1 MSASW
6 SGAAPEVAK
15 AAGIS
20 SDQVQQRAHELLEPT
35 DPSKMSNEQAAAQ
48 LTRDVGTYLAGGSG
62 AQQARE
68 QIIGIMAAKLGIS
81 REEATARFD
90 QWVGQFNRGKLNV
103 VHGAKQAA
111 SQATGILSQASIWA
125 FVALLLGA
133 IVSALGGAWGTHP
146 PRTTAAV
153 A

>member
-1 MSASW
+1 
-6 SGAAPEVAK
+6 
-15 AAGIS
+15 
-20 SDQVQQRAHELLEPT
+20 
-35 DPSKMSNEQAAAQ
+35 MSNEQAAAQ